1 MAATE
6 VVAIANF
13 SGEDGELS
21 FKKGDTIKVIEK
33 VDENWSKGRIN
44 SMIGIFPLNFVT
56 TKRSRPSVPPL
67 PRGSKG
73 SVAKSLSQTPE
84 PTTESPRNSPTVNG
98 VSRKVQP
105 CARALYTFNGEK
117 KDELSFSE
125 GVKIRL
131 LKRVDDNWLEGEL
144 NGNIG
149 IFPQQFVKIEVGL
162 PSKDGESVLA
172 GSGKPYA
179 RALCNFHGDSHD
191 DLQFERGDLIELV
204 SWAGEG
210 WMKGHTSD
218 DNTGVFPASFVQ
230 VIQPLPVTESAPR
243 EIPSVVIS
251 TSSPT
256 EQQNLAPQPKPRKS
270 SGSNGKRS
278 PNSFEEVSC
287 EKCVYCVIAGLSQV
301 C

>member
-13 SGEDGELS
+13 NGEDGELS
-21 FKKGDTIKVIEK
+21 FKKGDTIKVIEE
-33 VDENWSKGRIN
+33 VDENWSKGRFG

-56 TKRSRPSVPPL
+56 AKRSKPSVPTL
-67 PRGSKG
+67 PRSNKAGI
-73 SVAKSLSQTPE
+73 VKSPTEKSE
-84 PTTESPRNSPTVNG
+84 PTTEGPRNSPKVNG
-98 VSRKVQP
+98 INRKVQP

-131 LKRVDDNWLEGEL
+131 LKRIDDNWLEGEL

-179 RALCNFHGDSHD
+179 RALCNFHGDSLD

-210 WMKGHTSD
+210 WMKGRTSD
-218 DNTGVFPASFVQ
+218 DSTGVFPASFVQ
-230 VIQPLPVTESAPR
+230 VIQPLPVSEAPPR

-251 TSSPT
+251 TTSPT
-256 EQQNLAPQPKPRKS
+256 EQAPQPKPRKS
-270 SGSNGKRS
+270 SVSNGEWLITLLHNKRG
-278 PNSFEEVSC
+278 FH
-287 EKCVYCVIAGLSQV
+287 YT
-301 C
+301 